1 MDYDL
6 QSDHDENELLPC
18 SLDHYFQDT
27 ELARYNNKIH
37 SSTNNETMRLQH
49 DLEEHSPA
57 KVRMPTEEQM
67 RESRKNMIGN
77 IDYIMQYGNV
87 TGNPETAEI
96 WERLEMTIQDFQV
109 AARKNILGSSTPTKG
124 KSVVWP
130 AFTTKKKQA
139 TKRFKGITG

>member
-1 MDYDL
+1 LDYDL
-6 QSDHDENELLPC
+6 QSDHDYNELLPC

-57 KVRMPTEEQM
+57 KVRIPTEEQM
-67 RESRKNMIGN
+67 RESRKNMNGN
-77 IDYIMQYGNV
+77 IDYIMTYGNV
-87 TGNPETAEI
+87 TRNPETAEI

-109 AARKNILGSSTPTKG
+109 EARKIILGSSTPTKG
-124 KSVVWP
+124 KSVVWS
-130 AFTTKKKQA
+130 AFTMKKKQT

>member
-1 MDYDL
+1 
-6 QSDHDENELLPC
+6 
-18 SLDHYFQDT
+18 
-27 ELARYNNKIH
+27 
-37 SSTNNETMRLQH
+37 MRLQH

-57 KVRMPTEEQM
+57 KVRIPTEEQM

-77 IDYIMQYGNV
+77 IDYIMTYGNV
-87 TGNPETAEI
+87 SGNPETAEI

-109 AARKNILGSSTPTKG
+109 EARKIILGSSTPTKE

-130 AFTTKKKQA
+130 AFTMKKKQT

>member
-1 MDYDL
+1 
-6 QSDHDENELLPC
+6 
-18 SLDHYFQDT
+18 
-27 ELARYNNKIH
+27 
-37 SSTNNETMRLQH
+37 MRLQH

-57 KVRMPTEEQM
+57 KVRIPTEEQM

-87 TGNPETAEI
+87 SGNPETAEI

-109 AARKNILGSSTPTKG
+109 ESRKIILGSSTPTKE

-130 AFTTKKKQA
+130 AFTMKKKQT

>member
-6 QSDHDENELLPC
+6 QSDHDDNESLPC

-57 KVRMPTEEQM
+57 KVRIPTEEQM

-109 AARKNILGSSTPTKG
+109 EARKIILGSSTPTKE

-130 AFTTKKKQA
+130 AFTMKKKQT

>member
-6 QSDHDENELLPC
+6 QSDHDYNELLPC

-27 ELARYNNKIH
+27 ELARYNNKIN

-57 KVRMPTEEQM
+57 KVRIPTEEQM

-87 TGNPETAEI
+87 SGNPETAEI

-109 AARKNILGSSTPTKG
+109 EARKIILGSSTPTKE

-130 AFTTKKKQA
+130 AFTMKKKQT